1 MLERTV
7 FESISHRHLISV
19 APGATVLEAV
29 WAMTADNGG
38 SVLVIDKGTVLKGI
52 LTEHDL
58 LTRVLAKGLDPKTTK
73 VAAVMTQNPHTVE
86 PEVKV
91 AEAVL
96 TMMEHGIGYLPVV
109 SSVGK
114 ILGIFSVRDA
124 LPREIGDAA
133 SLAEFN
139 EQVNDALA

>member
-7 FESISHRHLISV
+7 FESISHRHLVSV
-19 APGATVLEAV
+19 APGASVLEAV

-38 SVLVIDKGTVLKGI
+38 SVLVIDKSGVLRGI

-58 LTRVLAKGLDPKTTK
+58 LTRVLAKRLDPKTTQ
-73 VAAVMTQNPHTVE
+73 VAAVMTHNPHTVV
-86 PEVKV
+86 PELKV

-96 TMMEHGIGYLPVV
+96 TMMEHGIGHLPVV
-109 SSVGK
+109 SSAGK
-114 ILGIFSVRDA
+114 IMGVFSGRDA